1 MKFLSVFTVMLSL
14 VAPGRT
20 DAAPRVALVKIKEIY
35 SELPSTKE
43 LAKQVKEERAELTK
57 DNRAVDLRRSLTE
70 LQELHASLS
79 AKNSQTDDEMLK
91 KLARS
96 YELKMQETRALQQE
110 YENFRAE
117 EEKRIA
123 RKEVAAMRV
132 TLNRIMETAR
142 RISKER
148 GYDLVFEDSGST
160 NTGFPFILYAKSP
173 TDLTADVQAALQ
185 DADRTANQP
194 ADKPTPQKAKP

>member
-14 VAPGRT
+14 VAPGWA

-79 AKNSQTDDEMLK
+79 AKNNQIDDEMLK
-91 KLARS
+91 KRARS

-148 GYDLVFEDSGST
+148 GYDLVFENSGSS
-160 NTGFPFILYAKSP
+160 NTGLPFILYAKSP

-194 ADKPTPQKAKP
+194 ADKPTPPKAKP